1 MLLALRNAGKWR
13 QDGKVVEVA
22 GKDLMGTAKP
32 YFIYPGCTFVAY
44 PNRDS
49 TPYKECYNMPEAQTV
64 VRGTLRY
71 QDFPQF
77 VRVLVDLG
85 FLEDTPLDALSKAKF
100 DSPEE

>member
-1 MLLALRNAGKWR
+1 
-13 QDGKVVEVA
+13 
-22 GKDLMGTAKP
+22 
-32 YFIYPGCTFVAY
+32 
-44 PNRDS
+44 
-49 TPYKECYNMPEAQTV
+49 MPEAQTV